1 MACMRL
7 QFYMPAAIEMSTLI
21 ESIFEKSGYASEIC
35 PYFRNS
41 ISCMEIYAAPFWLRI
56 LYPQNLLWRVPTNR
70 REVFL
75 TFDDGPIPV
84 VTPLVLDILN
94 RYNVKATFFCVGEN
108 VQKYPDV
115 FSLLTSGGHAVGNHT
130 FHHLKAWKTK
140 RENYLSDV
148 EHTDA
153 LVGSRLFRPPHGQL
167 NRRVAVK
174 LKRKYKIVMWSAL
187 TGDYNKNLD
196 GEQCLALARNN
207 TRPGAIIVFHD
218 SLKARQRMEYALPL
232 YIEYCLS
239 EGYSFGIL
247 E

>member
-1 MACMRL
+1 LHAVLKRM
-7 QFYMPAAIEMSTLI
+7 T
-21 ESIFEKSGYASEIC
+21 
-35 PYFRNS
+35 
-41 ISCMEIYAAPFWLRI
+41 IYSAPFWLRI
-56 LYPQNLLWRVPTNR
+56 LYPRHLLWRVPTTR

-75 TFDDGPIPV
+75 TFDDGPIPE
-84 VTPLVLDILN
+84 VTPRVLEILEK
-94 RYNVKATFFCVGEN
+94 YQVKATFFCVGEN

-115 FSLLTSGGHAVGNHT
+115 YSLLTSGGYAVGNHT
-130 FHHLKAWKTK
+130 FHHRKAWKTNHD
-140 RENYLSDV
+140 EYLADV
-148 EHTDA
+148 AQCDT
-153 LVGSRLFRPPHGQL
+153 LVGSRLFRPPHGQI
-167 NRRVAVK
+167 NRKIAAK
-174 LKRKYKIVMWSAL
+174 LEQDYKIVMWSVL

-196 GEQCLALARNN
+196 GEQCLSHAKKH

>member
-1 MACMRL
+1 MGLR
-7 QFYMPAAIEMSTLI
+7 TLI
-21 ESIFEKSGYASEIC
+21 ESIFEKPGFTSGIC

-41 ISCMEIYAAPFWLRI
+41 ISEMEIYSAPFWLRV
-56 LYPQNLLWRVPTNR
+56 LYPRQLLWRVPTSR

-75 TFDDGPIPV
+75 TFDDGPIPG

-108 VQKYPDV
+108 VQKHPDV
-115 FSLLTSGGHAVGNHT
+115 FSLLKSGGHVVGNHT
-130 FHHLKAWKTK
+130 FHHLKAWKST
-140 RENYLSDV
+140 REEYLSDV
-148 EHTDA
+148 EQANA
-153 LVGSRLFRPPHGQL
+153 LVGSSLFRPPHGQL
-167 NRRVAVK
+167 NRRIAAH

-187 TGDYNKNLD
+187 TGDYNQNLD
-196 GEQCLALARNN
+196 GEQCLAHAIKH

-239 EGYSFGIL
+239 EGYSLGIL